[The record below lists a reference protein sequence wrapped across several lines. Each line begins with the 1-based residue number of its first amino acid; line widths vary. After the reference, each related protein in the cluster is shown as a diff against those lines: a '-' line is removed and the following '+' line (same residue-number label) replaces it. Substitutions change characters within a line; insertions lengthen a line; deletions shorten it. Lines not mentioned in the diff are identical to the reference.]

1 VRNDILN
8 KNKVYIMSEELTDRE
23 KFPTMTMVQ
32 KINTIDKII
41 NEKIR
46 DFLIK
51 DNGDVELLNVAE
63 KNGFCLVYVEYQG
76 ACVSCESSG
85 NTLASMENILQ
96 RMLSDTIK
104 VVSV

>member
-1 VRNDILN
+1 MHD
-8 KNKVYIMSEELTDRE
+8 ELQDRE
-23 KFPTMTMVQ
+23 DFPTMTLVQ
-32 KINTIDKII
+32 KINIIDKIL

-46 DFLIK
+46 DFLVK
-51 DNGDVELLNVAE
+51 DNGDIELLNVQE
-63 KNGFCLVYVEYQG
+63 KNGFCVVYVEYQG

-85 NTLASMENILQ
+85 NTLSSIENILQ